1 MAMCEKQSVKKFL
14 PPKED
19 FMDLEEIILCGAS
32 AYTKK
37 YYFNEMFARLP
48 QAVQEELHI
57 MCVLF
62 TSEMGGTLQVIFD
75 EDGHLELRTEA
86 NVDDIL
92 YDDIGSGLKIKQLRQ
107 EKAELFV
114 ALEQYYQVFI
124 NEDFGQ

>member
-1 MAMCEKQSVKKFL
+1 
-14 PPKED
+14 
-19 FMDLEEIILCGAS
+19 
-32 AYTKK
+32 
-37 YYFNEMFARLP
+37 MFARLP